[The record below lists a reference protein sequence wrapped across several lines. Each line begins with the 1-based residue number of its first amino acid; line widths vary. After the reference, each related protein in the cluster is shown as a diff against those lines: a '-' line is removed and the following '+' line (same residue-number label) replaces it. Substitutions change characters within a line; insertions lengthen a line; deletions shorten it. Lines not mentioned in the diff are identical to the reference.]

1 MIKKLHLI
9 KIFTSICLLSF
20 SITAS
25 FSQFSYQAANAT
37 KSAGTY
43 TDLGTNGTA
52 ITTNFNGV
60 TMTYDDDTSAI
71 QNIGFTFNFNGTNF
85 TQFVLCSN
93 GFIKL
98 GTSAPAVIYDVLA
111 YSEANTIYPYNY
123 DLDGGTSS
131 EYRVFTTGSVG
142 ARVCTI
148 QFKNVRDYSSTTGQY
163 TNINFQIKLYET
175 SNNIEFVF
183 GTFTSSGAT
192 SAILGTNVGIQG
204 SVNTSSVNI
213 TKTSTG
219 AWSTATFLDGNYTV
233 NKFNNRN
240 SVLPTSG
247 YTYKFTAVSLPP
259 NDAAVMGTY
268 TLGKIPSG
276 YGGTQIIKSLV
287 KNSGSATLT
296 NLNVSLAVTGANTF
310 SNTQTIASL
319 APGVS
324 TLVSFAAFTPT
335 LVGTNTITV
344 TVPSDDVN
352 TNNSSSVSQTITTNT
367 ISTTNAA
374 TTTLGVGLNG
384 SIGEFAAKF
393 TNSGSKTIDQISLY
407 FPTTST
413 GQPYTAVIYDATGT
427 GGTPGTALWTSAS
440 QTSAGANVNL
450 SVTPG
455 VVVTGDFFVSVQQT
469 GTTNLAYGYET
480 ENPIRSGTFYLKTTG
495 AWSDMSPGNNF
506 KLMFDAR
513 FSAGLPVQLSSFTG
527 VKDGSKNLLKWNTA
541 TELNN
546 KGFDL
551 ERSADGVNF
560 SSIASIASKATNGN
574 STSQLSYDFT
584 DNKSLNGNNYYR
596 LKQADKDGKTSFSQ
610 VVLIKGNKVNAT
622 SISAIYPNPAK
633 DKLSITLSSATSERV
648 TLSIIDV
655 TGKVLI
661 QKSIM
666 VNIGDLN
673 ITENISNLNQGNYLV
688 KLSDASGNTT
698 DLKKIVKQ

>member
-1 MIKKLHLI
+1 MIKKLLTLVV
-9 KIFTSICLLSF
+9 FSLSF
-20 SITAS
+20 SAI
-25 FSQFSYQAANAT
+25 FCQFNYQAANAT

-52 ITTNFNGV
+52 ITTGFSGNPITF
-60 TMTYDDDTSAI
+60 DDDTSSI
-71 QNIGFTFNFNGTNF
+71 QNIGFNFSFNGTTF
-85 TQFVLCSN
+85 TQFLLCTN

-98 GTSAPAVIYDVLA
+98 GTTPPASIYDVLA
-111 YSEANTIYPYNY
+111 GNEANTIYPYNY
-123 DLDGGTSS
+123 DLDGGTSP
-131 EYRVFTTGSVG
+131 EYRVFTSGIAGS
-142 ARVCTI
+142 RVCTI
-148 QFKNVRDYSSTTGQY
+148 QFKNVKDWSSTTGQY
-163 TNINFQIKLYET
+163 SNINFQIKLYET
-175 SNNIEFVF
+175 SNEIEFVY
-183 GTFTSSGAT
+183 GTFTSSGAPA
-192 SAILGTNVGIQG
+192 SFLATNAGIQG

-213 TKTSTG
+213 TKSSAS
-219 AWSTATFLDGNYTV
+219 AWTLATFLDGNYTG

-240 SVLPTSG
+240 NVLPTSG

-259 NDAAVMGTY
+259 NDAAVLATY
-268 TLGKIPSG
+268 TLGKIPAG
-276 YGGTQIIKSLV
+276 YGGSQIIRSMIR
-287 KNSGSATLT
+287 NNGSATLT

-310 SNTQTIASL
+310 SNTQTITSL

-324 TLVSFAAFTPT
+324 TLVSFTAFTPT

-352 TNNSSSVSQTITTNT
+352 TNNSSSVSQTITANT

-374 TTTLGVGLNG
+374 TATLGVGLNG

-393 TNSGSKTIDQISLY
+393 TNSGSKTIDQITLY

-440 QTSAGANVNL
+440 QTSGGANVNL

-513 FSAGLPVQLSSFTG
+513 FSAGLPVQLSGFTG
-527 VKDGSKNLLKWNTA
+527 IKDGNKNVLKWNTI

-551 ERSADGVNF
+551 QRSLNGIDF
-560 SSIASIASKATNGN
+560 STIASIASKAINGN
-574 STSQLSYDFT
+574 SNATLEYEFNDAT
-584 DNKSLNGNNYYR
+584 PLNGNNYYR
-596 LKQADKDGKTSFSQ
+596 LQQTDKDGKTSLSQ
-610 VVLIKGNKVNAT
+610 TVLIRGTKASGI
-622 SISAIYPNPAK
+622 SIAAVYPNPVK
-633 DKLSITLSSATSERV
+633 DRLNITISSGTAEKV
-648 TLSIIDV
+648 TMSIIDV

-661 QKSIM
+661 QKVVQLTIGELSIS
-666 VNIGDLN
+666 
-673 ITENISNLNQGNYLV
+673 ENISQLNKGNYLL
-688 KLSDASGNTT
+688 KLTDASGNNS